1 MPHQCL
7 KCGLIF
13 EEGSAQL
20 LKGCPDCGG
29 NRFFFTKEPL
39 DENERRAKEE
49 NVSKDINSVLI
60 DIITEENPDLVDKEG
75 KWVKIKPKD
84 VRKVIKKHLTKEK
97 RMESEKKEDIN
108 ILTDD
113 DYRSEKIEEIQAQSD
128 YSDKPETIKIERPG
142 SYKIDLKGLL
152 EEEPIIIQK
161 DGSYTIHLPSLF
173 KMANIRIRRYIKI
186 RAEANPYDPE
196 WEEYFT
202 QREKYRKEVKTFLSR
217 NCTLQTTWLPGD

>member
-39 DENERRAKEE
+39 GEQQRNEITEK
-49 NVSKDINSVLI
+49 VGKDINSTIMELMGVQEEDVI
-60 DIITEENPDLVDKEG
+60 DKSG

-84 VRKVIKKHLTKEK
+84 VRKAMEKHLEKEKIVPDTKENIDIITDEEYRK
-97 RMESEKKEDIN
+97 ESIEKVEAEA
-108 ILTDD
+108 
-113 DYRSEKIEEIQAQSD
+113 EKFQT
-128 YSDKPETIKIERPG
+128 PETIDIEKSG
-142 SYKIDLKGLL
+142 KYKIDLKGLL

-161 DGSYTIHLPSLF
+161 DGSYTIHLPSIF
-173 KMANIRIRRYIKI
+173 KMIDK
-186 RAEANPYDPE
+186 
-196 WEEYFT
+196 
-202 QREKYRKEVKTFLSR
+202 
-217 NCTLQTTWLPGD
+217 

>member
-7 KCGLIF
+7 KCGKIF

-39 DENERRAKEE
+39 GEQEREKIIKE
-49 NVSKDINSVLI
+49 VGKDINTAIMELMGSENQKAI
-60 DIITEENPDLVDKEG
+60 DESGE
-75 KWVKIKPKD
+75 WVKIKPKD
-84 VRKVIKKHLTKEK
+84 VRRAMEKHLPEQKK
-97 RMESEKKEDIN
+97 RIDADIKEDIDV
-108 ILTDD
+108 LTDD
-113 DYRSEKIEEIQAQSD
+113 GYREKTIEKLESEAEHSD
-128 YSDKPETIKIERPG
+128 TPETIDIERSG

-173 KMANIRIRRYIKI
+173 KMIDKDKKR
-186 RAEANPYDPE
+186 
-196 WEEYFT
+196 
-202 QREKYRKEVKTFLSR
+202 
-217 NCTLQTTWLPGD
+217 

>member
-7 KCGLIF
+7 KCGKIF

-20 LKGCPDCGG
+20 LKGCPDCSG

-39 DENERRAKEE
+39 DEKQRAAITEE
-49 NVSKDINSVLI
+49 VGKDINSAIMNLMGSEGENLI
-60 DIITEENPDLVDKEG
+60 EKQGD
-75 KWVKIKPKD
+75 WVKIKPKD

-97 RMESEKKEDIN
+97 RTESEKKEDID

-128 YSDKPETIKIERPG
+128 YSDKPETINIERPG

-173 KMANIRIRRYIKI
+173 KMINS
-186 RAEANPYDPE
+186 
-196 WEEYFT
+196 
-202 QREKYRKEVKTFLSR
+202 EK
-217 NCTLQTTWLPGD
+217 